1 MSSAFLTDERCVR
14 YWDDLFNGAKLSEY
28 GQCNPVIIRENE
40 SMEDGSGID
49 LPRAQTRLHNCESLW
64 ELILATDQRGMQDNR
79 WKGLQVGN
87 VFDHVSAS
95 ASR

>member
-14 YWDDLFNGAKLSEY
+14 CWDNLFTGAKLSEY

-40 SMEDGSGID
+40 RMEDGSSVD
-49 LPRAQTRLHNCESLW
+49 LPRAQMRLHNCESLW
-64 ELILATDQRGMQDNR
+64 ALILATDQRGMQDNR
-79 WKGLQVGN
+79 RKELQVRN